1 MPKIINNN
9 YFIFPSFLPFI
20 LFLTTIS
27 SLLLFPLLP
36 VDGFEAIPFLQIDYN
51 FYIRLAQC
59 EAKCLEK
66 FSSLNKR
73 IIIAPTD
80 SQSITDKQFN
90 HQMAIGSS
98 LMLENICKQ
107 GCLDSDSPP
116 PPPPQSPSQSTFQHQ
131 QQLDTQPTN
140 AFVLGQQFFKQ
151 SSNKN
156 PPPPSFSSFG
166 GIIRPLCVQK
176 MSSSSIPSS
185 QNTFSLH
192 QEKFETFLIY
202 EDLNEKIKKEN
213 LRFVVCWR
221 SKKLLIKDE
230 ELKEEEPQWITASI
244 ESSHRFKVSSLRPGL
259 LYQFKVQ
266 AVSPSGIQV
275 PAAFSDWIDFNSL
288 IYGSGINTKSL
299 QFYSQFNSDYG
310 VAAWVSWR
318 LNEVKKLE
326 NGENAGIQTTKPIL
340 NARLRRHLIRQ
351 NEDFNNT
358 NNLVNIQNRTIKSQ
372 EELFTEKQKSSFVVF
387 PSCKLQ
393 IEWANKSSRA
403 SDKFELDGSDGYLLT
418 NLAFNSEYWVNIR
431 AEYNNSNNIEEE
443 EEEQL
448 TTTLFEGNFLSMKCL
463 QVYGFGSLEC
473 KPEPIQKLSIFPFP
487 TNNTALVKWERP
499 LAITNVLLY
508 ELNIEPIIRSGDD
521 LNIKEK
527 CKTENGLNTKIVSA
541 QANFTWI
548 SLPHEAVCEFEVRH
562 TLYDLLGREATAHL
576 RFIFTPSSTSEPSS
590 TDTQY
595 SLAFRQF
602 ISQLDISVL
611 ALVCVIVLVPITALI
626 ALICT
631 ISRRDTR
638 QKTKKRTN
646 KKPLSAEKHNK
657 IIKKTKMQKNNI
669 QRPTIVNDSKQNYY
683 SNTNI
688 NSVIITS
695 LEDKYLNNSNQ
706 QISYSNK
713 LNTSPQSSSCVSAGA
728 ETTITLLPLK
738 GENGEINNNC
748 GDIKLNNSFGN
759 TAWTGQN
766 RRVKIEMPLILN

>member
-1 MPKIINNN
+1 M
-9 YFIFPSFLPFI
+9 F
-20 LFLTTIS
+20 
-27 SLLLFPLLP
+27 
-36 VDGFEAIPFLQIDYN
+36 
-51 FYIRLAQC
+51 
-59 EAKCLEK
+59 
-66 FSSLNKR
+66 
-73 IIIAPTD
+73 
-80 SQSITDKQFN
+80 
-90 HQMAIGSS
+90 
-98 LMLENICKQ
+98 
-107 GCLDSDSPP
+107 
-116 PPPPQSPSQSTFQHQ
+116 
-131 QQLDTQPTN
+131 
-140 AFVLGQQFFKQ
+140 
-151 SSNKN
+151 
-156 PPPPSFSSFG
+156 
-166 GIIRPLCVQK
+166 
-176 MSSSSIPSS
+176 
-185 QNTFSLH
+185 
-192 QEKFETFLIY
+192 
-202 EDLNEKIKKEN
+202 
-213 LRFVVCWR
+213 RFVSFR
-221 SKKLLIKDE
+221 F
-230 ELKEEEPQWITASI
+230 I

-266 AVSPSGIQV
+266 AVSPIGIQV

-326 NGENAGIQTTKPIL
+326 NGENGIQTTKPIL
-340 NARLRRHLIRQ
+340 NARLRRHLILQ
-351 NEDFNNT
+351 NEGFNNT
-358 NNLVNIQNRTIKSQ
+358 NNLNIQNKTIKS
-372 EELFTEKQKSSFVVF
+372 EELFTEEQKSSSFVVF

-602 ISQLDISVL
+602 ISQLDISIL

-638 QKTKKRTN
+638 QKTKKRKN

-657 IIKKTKMQKNNI
+657 IIKKTKMQNI
-669 QRPTIVNDSKQNYY
+669 QR
-683 SNTNI
+683 
-688 NSVIITS
+688 
-695 LEDKYLNNSNQ
+695 
-706 QISYSNK
+706 
-713 LNTSPQSSSCVSAGA
+713 
-728 ETTITLLPLK
+728 
-738 GENGEINNNC
+738 
-748 GDIKLNNSFGN
+748 
-759 TAWTGQN
+759 
-766 RRVKIEMPLILN
+766 

>member
-1 MPKIINNN
+1 MPKIINNY

-20 LFLTTIS
+20 LFSTIS

-36 VDGFEAIPFLQIDYN
+36 VNGFEAIPFLQIDYN

-66 FSSLNKR
+66 FSSLNNR

-90 HQMAIGSS
+90 QQMAIGSS

-116 PPPPQSPSQSTFQHQ
+116 PPPPPPQSPSTFQQ

-156 PPPPSFSSFG
+156 SPPPPTPFSS
-166 GIIRPLCVQK
+166 IIRPLCVQK
-176 MSSSSIPSS
+176 MSSSSIPST

-221 SKKLLIKDE
+221 SRKLLIKDE
-230 ELKEEEPQWITASI
+230 EQKEEEPQWITASI

-266 AVSPSGIQV
+266 AVSPIGIQV

-340 NARLRRHLIRQ
+340 NARLRRHLILQ

-358 NNLVNIQNRTIKSQ
+358 NNLNIQNKTIKS
-372 EELFTEKQKSSFVVF
+372 EELFTEKQKSSSFVVF

-431 AEYNNSNNIEEE
+431 AEYNNSNNIKR
-443 EEEQL
+443 
-448 TTTLFEGNFLSMKCL
+448 MK
-463 QVYGFGSLEC
+463 
-473 KPEPIQKLSIFPFP
+473 
-487 TNNTALVKWERP
+487 
-499 LAITNVLLY
+499 
-508 ELNIEPIIRSGDD
+508 
-521 LNIKEK
+521 
-527 CKTENGLNTKIVSA
+527 
-541 QANFTWI
+541 
-548 SLPHEAVCEFEVRH
+548 
-562 TLYDLLGREATAHL
+562 
-576 RFIFTPSSTSEPSS
+576 
-590 TDTQY
+590 
-595 SLAFRQF
+595 
-602 ISQLDISVL
+602 
-611 ALVCVIVLVPITALI
+611 
-626 ALICT
+626 
-631 ISRRDTR
+631 
-638 QKTKKRTN
+638 
-646 KKPLSAEKHNK
+646 
-657 IIKKTKMQKNNI
+657 KNN
-669 QRPTIVNDSKQNYY
+669 
-683 SNTNI
+683 
-688 NSVIITS
+688 
-695 LEDKYLNNSNQ
+695 
-706 QISYSNK
+706 
-713 LNTSPQSSSCVSAGA
+713 
-728 ETTITLLPLK
+728 
-738 GENGEINNNC
+738 
-748 GDIKLNNSFGN
+748 
-759 TAWTGQN
+759 
-766 RRVKIEMPLILN
+766 